1 MVQPLTNPRGL
12 GLVLSGGGARG
23 AYQVGV
29 LQYLA
34 REFPSAIPEILT
46 GVSAGAINAAFIA
59 SRQEPFVEKLDQL
72 AEMWSNLRIDEVFRV
87 DSKDLMW
94 RAVRWSGRLV
104 SGGKSPLPPAK
115 SLVDTKPL
123 REVLEREL
131 HVAPDGAIEG

>member
-34 REFPSAIPEILT
+34 RQFPSAIPEVLT

-59 SRQEPFVEKLDQL
+59 SRQEPFVQKLDEL
-72 AEMWSNLRIDEVFRV
+72 AEMWSSLRIDQVFRV
-87 DSKDLMW
+87 DPDLMW
-94 RAVRWSGRLV
+94 LAIRWGGRLMT
-104 SGGKSPLPPAK
+104 GGKSPLRPAK
-115 SLVDTKPL
+115 SMVDNPPL
-123 REVLEREL
+123 QGIPQR
-131 HVAPDGAIEG
+131 G